1 MAWRWCRLITDHKE
15 CLQGHWSLTWG
26 RCELY
31 YNLVSRTRLECC
43 RTFIYMPGQ
52 VLDTHHHVQAHIQH
66 SSRHIHTYTHIYT
79 HKHTLTTRA
88 HEQDTQ
94 TPTQQQAHGHTI
106 HSPRPPP
113 PQPPP
118 SPPLGS
124 HPPPSHQA
132 ITARASLAQEELDNI
147 VGVELLEVGVG
158 LSHAHKH
165 HRLARDVD
173 HGHGRSH
180 LQRVVVS
187 DSGSCA
193 LEPSAFRTWWVGM
206 MPRRGRR
213 TRRGRR

>member
-1 MAWRWCRLITDHKE
+1 MLSDIHIYAWSSARHTP
-15 CLQGHWSLTWG
+15 
-26 RCELY
+26 
-31 YNLVSRTRLECC
+31 SRSS
-43 RTFIYMPGQ
+43 
-52 VLDTHHHVQAHIQH
+52 THTALFTTHT
-66 SSRHIHTYTHIYT
+66 HIHTYIYT